1 MVSHGKDKVIQV
13 QKPAQSLQAFQKKV
27 ASGEDIQVGYL
38 KPILMAAGVAV
49 LLVAGFY
56 GYRAVTQASLEK
68 NQVALADLQLEV
80 TGDPGIPG
88 SEPASPQDME
98 QRMRDRLPRLEALAR
113 SAPSGARAVTEAY
126 LADWRLQLG
135 IAGAAPASSG
145 VWAQLRLAQ
154 KQVAMGQPKDAQAT
168 LAGLRSD
175 AGPDQA
181 WAQLYWTTVLDNDRL
196 QGARDQAWKDL
207 AEYKSRFKLQA
218 DPAMDQVLTGV

>member
-88 SEPASPQDME
+88 SEPASTQDME

-154 KQVAMGQPKDAQAT
+154 KQVAMGQGAVNWPELFAAAKTGGVKNYFVEMD
-168 LAGLRSD
+168 
-175 AGPDQA
+175 
-181 WAQLYWTTVLDNDRL
+181 LDL
-196 QGARDQAWKDL
+196 MKASIPYLHSLKA
-207 AEYKSRFKLQA
+207 
-218 DPAMDQVLTGV
+218 